1 MKTTSMNRPLGTLAR
16 HRLNFAAGM
25 GAILFAV
32 SACTTTPERVPEL
45 DQARSTV
52 QALENEPRARQA
64 ASIQLTKARE
74 ALQRAEAAFED
85 GQPVEQIR
93 HEAYMARRNA
103 EIGLALTSEAE
114 AEREISQA
122 EARRREVQLEARTAE
137 AERARRIAEERA
149 MQAERSQR
157 EARASQAVAE
167 AAIEEAN
174 RLADELNAME
184 GELEAE
190 RTSRGLVLTL
200 GDVLFDTDGDELKPG
215 ADVSMDRLAA
225 FLNENPERRL
235 MIEGHTDARG
245 AEEYNKDLSERRADA
260 VAEAL
265 VERGIPSDRVRSIG
279 LGEEYP
285 VASNDTSAGMQQ
297 NRRVEI
303 VVSNADGT
311 FPAEAEERA
320 VAARD

>member
-1 MKTTSMNRPLGTLAR
+1 MKILCVSRFLETGAPT
-16 HRLNFAAGM
+16 RLNLVAGT
-25 GAILFAV
+25 GAILLAL
-32 SACTTTPERVPEL
+32 SACTTTPERIPEL

-52 QALENEPRARQA
+52 ESLERQPQARQA
-64 ASIQLTKARE
+64 ASIQLTNARE
-74 ALQRAEAAFED
+74 ALQRAEAALED
-85 GQPVEQIR
+85 GQPVEHIR
-93 HEAYMARRNA
+93 HEAYLARRNA
-103 EIGLALTSEAE
+103 EIGLAMTSEAE
-114 AEREISQA
+114 AAREISQA

-137 AERARRIAEERA
+137 AERARSMAEQRA
-149 MQAERSQR
+149 MQAERSQQ

-190 RTSRGLVLTL
+190 RTERGLVLTL
-200 GDVLFDTDGDELKPG
+200 GDVLFDTDGDDLKAG

-225 FLNENPERRL
+225 FLKENPRRRL
-235 MIEGHTDARG
+235 MVEGHTDSRG
-245 AEEYNKDLSERRADA
+245 EAEYNKDLSERRADS
-260 VAEAL
+260 VTEAL
-265 VERGIPSDRVRSIG
+265 VERGIPSDRIRPVG

-285 VASNDTSAGMQQ
+285 VAGNDTSAGMQQ

-303 VVSNADGT
+303 VVSNSDGT
-311 FPAEAEERA
+311 FPAPAEQRA